1 MSYNMEDSA
10 QRLKRRRKS
19 NTAARVLF
27 FVACLWPLLADAQ
40 DELEQETIL
49 IQGNQGMPRML
60 YIVPWK
66 RVGAPLASESLEGDI
81 GEETEWLERDLFQR
95 ELELQQRGYSVEPPS
110 PGSPTD
116 TNAGPG
122 TVP

>member
-1 MSYNMEDSA
+1 MNCNMNHSA
-10 QRLKRRRKS
+10 KKARRRGAS
-19 NTAARVLF
+19 RTSAGVVLF
-27 FVACLWPLLADAQ
+27 VISLWTASPHAQ
-40 DELEQETIL
+40 DQLEQEPIL
-49 IQGNQGMPRML
+49 IKGNQGMPRTL

-81 GEETEWLERDLFQR
+81 GEETQWLERDLFQR

-110 PGSPTD
+110 TGSPTD

-122 TVP
+122 TVR